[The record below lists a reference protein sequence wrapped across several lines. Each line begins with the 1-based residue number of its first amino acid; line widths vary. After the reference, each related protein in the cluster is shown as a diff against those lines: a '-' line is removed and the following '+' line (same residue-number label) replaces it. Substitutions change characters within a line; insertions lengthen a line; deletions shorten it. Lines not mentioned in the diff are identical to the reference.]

1 MQPVPLF
8 RDRRL
13 YWLLALGLGLR
24 LWIGFDVWRHDPTA
38 RGLLSDSLYYK
49 QWAQAIASGSAFAFE
64 GESLAYWMPPL
75 YPWLLALLNASVVA
89 MLFLQGALGLVT
101 TALIVDLGE
110 RLLRT
115 RPAVAE
121 NEFEMPSKRRAALYG
136 GLLWTLYG
144 PVIFFEGRLLGA
156 TLATFLGTVGLWLAI
171 CWRDRVMARQLEQAG
186 RIKSGPPWKALGLL
200 TISGIALGLMALARP
215 NTLLS
220 IPAVGLWVWWIIR
233 NYGGSWPAAL
243 GRAAL
248 FGLAALLPLLP
259 ALQHNHAATGKLI
272 PVTVNGGVNFYFAN
286 NPQSHGTFHA
296 PGIQWG
302 SIFEQ
307 RTVAREQAT
316 TLSGAAVELSDTEAS
331 AYWMRRGLDYLMND
345 PAGGTR
351 LWALK
356 FADLMSS
363 TEFGIQYNLRAA
375 RDRAPSLWL
384 VCLPFGV
391 LLFLIAV
398 GWRRTG
404 TRILWPWLLAGLVG
418 VLLYFT
424 YSRFRLPLLPP
435 LMACAG
441 LGLERLL
448 TRRMRTKGFLVGL
461 TLAGLSVLP
470 FEGTYPDHLRSKA
483 FLDMALA
490 TENVPERALLLD
502 KALHILPGNKPARVE
517 RAKLA
522 LRQGDATRAL
532 AELEAA
538 VALPVDYPEA
548 ELQLASFL
556 HRIPDPKLQNPARA
570 RRLLETWMEHH
581 DPAHPFAEDFRAL
594 LSELP

>member
-1 MQPVPLF
+1 M
-8 RDRRL
+8 
-13 YWLLALGLGLR
+13 
-24 LWIGFDVWRHDPTA
+24 
-38 RGLLSDSLYYK
+38 
-49 QWAQAIASGSAFAFE
+49 
-64 GESLAYWMPPL
+64 
-75 YPWLLALLNASVVA
+75 
-89 MLFLQGALGLVT
+89 
-101 TALIVDLGE
+101 
-110 RLLRT
+110 
-115 RPAVAE
+115 
-121 NEFEMPSKRRAALYG
+121 
-136 GLLWTLYG
+136 
-144 PVIFFEGRLLGA
+144 
-156 TLATFLGTVGLWLAI
+156 
-171 CWRDRVMARQLEQAG
+171 
-186 RIKSGPPWKALGLL
+186 
-200 TISGIALGLMALARP
+200 
-215 NTLLS
+215 
-220 IPAVGLWVWWIIR
+220 
-233 NYGGSWPAAL
+233 
-243 GRAAL
+243 
-248 FGLAALLPLLP
+248 
-259 ALQHNHAATGKLI
+259 
-272 PVTVNGGVNFYFAN
+272 
-286 NPQSHGTFHA
+286 
-296 PGIQWG
+296 
-302 SIFEQ
+302 
-307 RTVAREQAT
+307 
-316 TLSGAAVELSDTEAS
+316 
-331 AYWMRRGLDYLMND
+331 
-345 PAGGTR
+345 
-351 LWALK
+351 
-356 FADLMSS
+356 
-363 TEFGIQYNLRAA
+363 
-375 RDRAPSLWL
+375 
-384 VCLPFGV
+384 
-391 LLFLIAV
+391 IAV

-522 LRQGDATRAL
+522 LRQGDAIRAL

-556 HRIPDPKLQNPARA
+556 HRIHDPKLQNPARA

-581 DPAHPFAEDFRAL
+581 DPAHPFAEDFLAL